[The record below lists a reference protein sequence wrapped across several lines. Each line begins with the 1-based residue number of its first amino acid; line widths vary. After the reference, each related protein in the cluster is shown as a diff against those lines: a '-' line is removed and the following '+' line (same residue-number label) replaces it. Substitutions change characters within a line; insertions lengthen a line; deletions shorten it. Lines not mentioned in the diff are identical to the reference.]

1 MRVTTPA
8 MKLDLRLDTLEVQA
22 DRLKLTGVAG
32 ILPCEATLTAPEV
45 RALLKLALR
54 PAVLWWLLRGRDV
67 ART

>member
-8 MKLDLRLDTLEVQA
+8 MKLDLRLETLEVKA
-22 DRLKLTGVAG
+22 DRLTLAGVAG

-54 PAVLWWLLRGRDV
+54 PSVLWWALRGRD
-67 ART
+67 ATRP